1 MNERATRTA
10 TSTSIIVRFSLLATF
25 LVFCVRLYGLQ
36 IVRGANYQEQ
46 AAVNRLRVI
55 DLYAPRG
62 VIYDRNGEI
71 LARNRPSFVISVIPA
86 DLPQNDVTTTVNEQR
101 VAVQRLLAALAADTD
116 REMAIRIAEVMF
128 LHLGR
133 EDFKATV
140 GSAGITLSFRLVN
153 LETLQVDDEGREIL
167 VEEPTLIPDLSEPL
181 PAAGLLALLERAIAL
196 GSQGSSYKP
205 ISILDLVDREQA
217 FRIAEQTYQLPGV
230 HVLQKPVRE
239 YPFRDLAG
247 HVLGFLGPIPK
258 LAADDYR
265 AEGYDNPNESVGLN
279 GLEYTYQDALRGQPG
294 RKIIEV
300 DILGRESRTVST
312 ERESEPGLNLHLSLD
327 IHLQR
332 VMHDALARMLEQT
345 GAPHGVALAMDP
357 RDGAMLGLVSLPSY
371 DNNIFS
377 EGLGEEYQAL
387 EVEDDTRRP
396 LYNYAIGGLYPPGST
411 FKLVTA
417 TGALAER
424 VVDPYTVLVD
434 RGPIYLPNFFFPNDP
449 EQAQEFVSWNH
460 KLNILHGR
468 MTIVEGIGLSND
480 IFFYYLGGGYPNVM
494 TGLGSERLAKWM
506 RLFGYGELTG
516 IDLPGE
522 VKAIVPDEQWKR
534 LTKAERWT
542 TGDSYN
548 MAIGQGDVLG
558 TPLQVLV
565 STAAVANGGY
575 VVKPQ
580 FVREMVDTQGNQQW
594 QYEPVL
600 QERIPV
606 EPGLL
611 AVVQKGMWHAVNGPA
626 GTSGNSRVDGVI
638 VAGKTG
644 TAEYCAYD
652 PEIQDCKDRDHE
664 GNLPFH
670 AWYTA
675 YAPYRSPEIAV
686 TVFVYRGGEGS
697 TAAIPIAQET
707 LNAYFHGTGDS
718 GP

>member
-10 TSTSIIVRFSLLATF
+10 TSTSIIVRLTLLATF

-71 LARNRPSFVISVIPA
+71 LARNRPSFVITVIPA
-86 DLPQNDVTTTVNEQR
+86 DLPPNDLVTPVNEQR
-101 VAVQRLLAALAADTD
+101 IALERLLAALGADTD

-133 EDFKATV
+133 EDFTATV
-140 GSAGITLSFRLVN
+140 GTAGITLSFREIN
-153 LETLQVDDEGREIL
+153 LETLQIDDEGREIL

-181 PAAGLLALLERAIAL
+181 PAAGLLALLERAVAL

-217 FRIAEQTYQLPGV
+217 FHIAEQTYQLPGV

-239 YPFRDLAG
+239 YPFRELAG

-258 LAADDYR
+258 LAADDYK
-265 AEGYDNPNESVGLN
+265 ANGYDNPNESVGLN

-294 RKIIEV
+294 RRIIEV
-300 DILGRESRTVST
+300 DILGRESRKVGT
-312 ERESEPGLNLHLSLD
+312 ERESEPGLYLHLSLD
-327 IHLQR
+327 IHLQK
-332 VMHDALARMLEQT
+332 VMYDALASQLEKT

-357 RDGAMLGLVSLPSY
+357 RDGTMLGLVSLPSY

-377 EGLGEEYQAL
+377 EGLGAEYKAL

-417 TGALAER
+417 TAALAER
-424 VVDPYTVLVD
+424 VVDPYTILVD
-434 RGPIYLPNFFFPNDP
+434 NGPIYLPNFFFPGDP
-449 EQAQEFVSWNH
+449 EQAQKFVSWNH
-460 KLNILHGR
+460 KLNILHGA
-468 MTIVEGIGLSND
+468 MTIVEGLGLSND
-480 IFFYYLGGGYPNVM
+480 IFFYYLGGGYPNLM

-506 RLFGYGELTG
+506 RLYGFGELTG

-522 VKAIVPDEQWKR
+522 VRAIVPDEQWKR

-580 FVREMVDTQGNQQW
+580 FVREMVDIQGNLQW
-594 QYEPVL
+594 QYEPAPL
-600 QERIPV
+600 ERLPV

-611 AVVQKGMWHAVNGPA
+611 AVVQRGMWHAVNGPA
-626 GTSGNSRVDGVI
+626 GTSGNSRVEGVV

-644 TAEYCAYD
+644 TAEFCAYD

-675 YAPYRSPEIAV
+675 YAPYDNPEIAV
-686 TVFVYRGGEGS
+686 TVFVYSGGEGS
-697 TAAIPIAQET
+697 TTAIPVAQET
-707 LNAYFHGTGDS
+707 LHAYFHGTGETE
-718 GP
+718 P

>member
-10 TSTSIIVRFSLLATF
+10 TSASIIVRLTLLATF
-25 LVFCVRLYGLQ
+25 LVFCARLYALQ
-36 IVRGANYQEQ
+36 IVRGATYQEQ
-46 AAVNRLRVI
+46 AAVNRLREI
-55 DLYAPRG
+55 DIYAPRG
-62 VIYDRNGEI
+62 VIYDRYGEI

-86 DLPQNDVTTTVNEQR
+86 DLPSNDLTTAADER
-101 VAVQRLLAALAADTD
+101 LIALERLLAALGADTD
-116 REMAIRIAEVMF
+116 PEMAIRIAEVMF

-140 GSAGITLSFRLVN
+140 ESAGITLSFRLVN
-153 LETLQVDDEGREIL
+153 LETLQKDEEGREIL

-181 PAAGLLALLERAIAL
+181 PAPGLLALLERAVAL

-205 ISILDLVDREQA
+205 ISVLDLVDREQA
-217 FRIAEQTYQLPGV
+217 FRVAEQTYQLRGV

-239 YPFRDLAG
+239 YPFRELAG

-258 LAADDYR
+258 LAADNYKAR
-265 AEGYDNPNESVGLN
+265 GYEDPNESVGLN

-294 RKIIEV
+294 RKLIEV
-300 DILGRESRTVST
+300 DIRGRENRTVST
-312 ERESEPGLNLHLSLD
+312 EWEQEPGLNLNLSLD
-327 IHLQR
+327 IRLQE
-332 VMHDALARMLEQT
+332 VMHNALARELERT

-377 EGLGEEYQAL
+377 EGLGEEYKAL

-417 TGALAER
+417 SAALAEQ
-424 VVDPYTVLVD
+424 VVDPYTILVD
-434 RGPIYLPNFFFPNDP
+434 RGPIYLPNFFFPDDP
-449 EQAQEFVSWNH
+449 TQAQEFVSWNH
-460 KLNILHGR
+460 RLNILHGA

-480 IFFYYLGGGYPNVM
+480 IFFYYLGGGYPNFMV
-494 TGLGSERLAKWM
+494 GLGSERLAKWM
-506 RLFGYGELTG
+506 RLYGYGEKTG

-522 VKAIVPDEQWKR
+522 VAAIVPDEQWKR
-534 LTKAERWT
+534 LTKAESWT

-558 TPLQVLV
+558 TPMQVLV
-565 STAAVANGGY
+565 STAVVANGGY

-580 FVREMVDTQGNQQW
+580 FVQSMVDTQNRVQW
-594 QYEPVL
+594 EYEPVMP
-600 QERIPV
+600 ERLPV
-606 EPGLL
+606 DPSLL
-611 AVVQKGMWHAVNGPA
+611 FFVQKGMWHAVNGPA
-626 GTSGNSRVDGVI
+626 GTSGNSRVEGI
-638 VAGKTG
+638 TVAGKTG
-644 TAEYCAYD
+644 TAEFCAYD
-652 PEIQDCKDRDHE
+652 PKIQDCADRDHE

-675 YAPYRSPEIAV
+675 YAPYEDPEIVV
-686 TVFVYRGGEGS
+686 TVFVYAGGEGS
-697 TAAIPIAQET
+697 TTAIPVAQET
-707 LNAYFHGTGDS
+707 LNAYFHGIAE
-718 GP
+718 